1 MAFFT
6 CILILNNSIWYQ
18 ISCELIPAIKY
29 YYLRWPASQDFSV
42 AAAGIEGELCV
53 RMAEKLRIRQFNM
66 KLFKIR

>member
-1 MAFFT
+1 MKT
-6 CILILNNSIWYQ
+6 LIVLLSTLLN
-18 ISCELIPAIKY
+18 Y
-29 YYLRWPASQDFSV
+29 YYLLSLFIIYLRWPASRDFSV